1 MPMPYIQI
9 FLLATHCTVLLLLSW
24 LFNCK
29 RYNSSIQNGTLKL
42 KPSRSLSEWDRPNRI
57 NRELVKREKFYCET
71 EGEIEEY
78 EKEKYGGHEFGR
90 KEYERE
96 EYERNND
103 YDIDEYDREEY
114 EMEESEREQ
123 YEREMY
129 EREMYVREE
138 NEREQYERKQYEKE
152 KGKLLKDQLG
162 NVEFIMNKA
171 LNDGIEKVQ
180 LLTHKLLNDE
190 VEKIRVQ
197 TDKLLKDEKERTELL
212 IDKLLT
218 GEILKVQVL
227 MKKLKKDKII
237 NYKIKKN
244 EITSIEFLLG
254 LIDNMEIT
262 DEEKVHIKEL
272 VKKYVHSNNPFV
284 QVKIYNEIK
293 EHTKNEQC
301 KNRKRRFVNFFN
313 LDKRINSFKKTKL
326 WENITDYRVLLEL
339 AKHISF
345 DTLLHVFLHC
355 ISTLSIYVLPAIATL
370 IIAFY
375 YIMRDKE
382 KVELWRKK
390 YQKKCKKLLYKKIKN
405 D

>member
-1 MPMPYIQI
+1 MPMPHIQI
-9 FLLATHCTVLLLLSW
+9 FLLAIHCTALLLLSW
-24 LFNCK
+24 LFNCT
-29 RYNSSIQNGTLKL
+29 RHNSSIQNGTLML
-42 KPSRSLSEWDRPNRI
+42 KPSRSLSEWDRPKPF
-57 NRELVKREKFYCET
+57 NRELVNREKFYCET
-71 EGEIEEY
+71 EEGEIEEY
-78 EKEKYGGHEFGR
+78 EKEKYGGHAFGR
-90 KEYERE
+90 GNYERE

-103 YDIDEYDREEY
+103 YDIDEYDREES
-114 EMEESEREQ
+114 ESEM

-129 EREMYVREE
+129 EREQY
-138 NEREQYERKQYEKE
+138 EREQFERELYEKE
-152 KGKLLKDQLG
+152 KEKLLKDQLG

-212 IDKLLT
+212 VDKLLT

-227 MKKLKKDKII
+227 MKKLRKDKII

-244 EITSIEFLLG
+244 EITRIEFLLD

-262 DEEKVHIKEL
+262 DEGKVHIKEL
-272 VKKYVHSNNPFV
+272 VKNYVHSNNPFV

-293 EHTKNEQC
+293 ERTKNEQC
-301 KNRKRRFVNFFN
+301 KNRKRSFVNFFN
-313 LDKRINSFKKTKL
+313 LDKRIESFKKTKL

-390 YQKKCKKLLYKKIKN
+390 YKRKCKKLLHRKIKN